1 MRLEL
6 RWRRE
11 RKTKSWR
18 RSGGGRNVMTHTN
31 VFGDGWC
38 KSWPILFFIW
48 KLNKKLPSFFPK
60 WEKFIPDEK
69 RNFFQSETRRLG
81 QNTAGPKNNVK
92 LSERRRKKAVSF
104 CFAWGGCSSL
114 TDREET
120 KTNINDLRK
129 SRSNSLRAFCGAAIV

>member
-69 RNFFQSETRRLG
+69 RNFFKAKRGDS
-81 QNTAGPKNNVK
+81 VK
-92 LSERRRKKAVSF
+92 TQPDRKIMWSWVRDGEKRPWVF
-104 CFAWGGCSSL
+104 VLRGGVVL
-114 TDREET
+114 H
-120 KTNINDLRK
+120 
-129 SRSNSLRAFCGAAIV
+129 